1 MEVRKKPMH
10 LGLGPSSAHNRRP
23 RLTGVVIG
31 RNSAQES
38 GAGNYLPGEGSI
50 LAEEV
55 ILYGGE
61 VLRGT

>member
-1 MEVRKKPMH
+1 MH
-10 LGLGPSSAHNRRP
+10 LGLVPSSAHNRRP
-23 RLTGVVIG
+23 RLTGVVLG

-38 GAGNYLPGEGSI
+38 GAGKYLPGGEGSI
-50 LAEEV
+50 SAEEV